1 MTGVSERARAHRRD
15 VASADATAGRR
26 AVTRVLEALPRDRWT
41 VLEDRIWPDR
51 TGTGDMVLA
60 IGPGGIFA
68 IRTRSWDWR
77 APVHRGAVV
86 PAGSAAASLAAVA
99 PPECRRLVAPVL
111 CLCGPE
117 GVREDVDGV
126 AVCSPD
132 TLVAMLLSRPE
143 RITRDRVAEL
153 RAELQPHLPPALQ
166 VRVPVPR
173 PPVERAHPGFS
184 RLVRRLGVGLAGGAA
199 AVTAAALATSP
210 ALLQELL
217 GLLSA

>member
-15 VASADATAGRR
+15 VASYDATAARR
-26 AVTRVLEALPRDRWT
+26 AVMQVLGTLPGDRWT
-41 VLEDRIWPDR
+41 VLSERVWPDR

-68 IRTRSWDWR
+68 IRTRGWDWR

-99 PPECRRLVAPVL
+99 PPESRRLVVPVL
-111 CLCGPE
+111 CLHGPE
-117 GVREDVDGV
+117 AVREDIDGI

-143 RITRDRVAEL
+143 RITPDQVAEL
-153 RAELQPHLPPALQ
+153 RAELQPHLPPATP

-173 PPVERAHPGFS
+173 PPSEAAHPGVS
-184 RLVRRLGVGLAGGAA
+184 RLARRLGVGLVGGAA
-199 AVTAAALATSP
+199 AVCAAAVSTSP
-210 ALLQELL
+210 ALLQDLL
-217 GLLSA
+217 ALLPF